1 MRSFPDVQCA
11 SFSCPGNE
19 PARNAKRADNATSAR
34 CYSDVSVRRRRSRLL
49 RSQNGVC
56 APAGHASAHG
66 QVGRRVRREDPRAR
80 GARASRRAL
89 PNFGACEHAH
99 EGLGRAEPD
108 RASTPGRETSR
119 SAEEHPDNNTP
130 EASQRYAEACAADW
144 DAGRAVRFGVR
155 DRATRALVGVV
166 GLDSCVHLHRS
177 CELGYWLRLDAT
189 GRGLMTESAKACVD
203 FALSRLG
210 VHRIRCAAAT
220 DNYPSLRV
228 IAIGIQIRRDC
239 APSGIRG
246 RALGRSRGVR
256 TIVDGLTR

>member
-1 MRSFPDVQCA
+1 MLLNVEPVHVNGHPEESEIFGTA
-11 SFSCPGNE
+11 TTLFSMPNAVTRTSGAFRV
-19 PARNAKRADNATSAR
+19 ART
-34 CYSDVSVRRRRSRLL
+34 
-49 RSQNGVC
+49 
-56 APAGHASAHG
+56 
-66 QVGRRVRREDPRAR
+66 
-80 GARASRRAL
+80 
-89 PNFGACEHAH
+89 
-99 EGLGRAEPD
+99 LGRAQPARAVECAPLSA
-108 RASTPGRETSR
+108 RASTPLRASDAR
-119 SAEEHPDNNTP
+119 SPKGEHDRHDRATTRGEHPSNNTP

-203 FALSRLG
+203 FALTRLG

-228 IAIGIQIRRDC
+228 IARLGFRFEGISRQ
-239 APSGIRG
+239 AEYVGG
-246 RALGRSRGVR
+246 RWVDHAVFGRLA
-256 TIVDGLTR
+256 TD